1 MDLKDATENLQF
13 DVRMIEMNLK
23 NGSITKEQY
32 QQYLS
37 SLNDIADEAQKLELE
52 EDVEAEASEVET
64 DETAISTEPSS
75 SDNPYLQ

>member
-52 EDVEAEASEVET
+52 EDVEAEASDVET
-64 DETAISTEPSS
+64 DEAAISTEPSS

>member
-52 EDVEAEASEVET
+52 EDVEAEASDVET